1 MPVPMRP
8 TRTWPTRSH
17 RLSRSICPGDEDCE
31 YEPKVTGVGARV
43 MSSGCNIV
51 WRTYSEAIFEAF
63 RNANPDLQYKNH
75 HPCVLEAQRT
85 GHRCPGRNCGGGRGT
100 PLDHDELARFP
111 DNGKIIISHPY
122 PNGDTTE
129 VLWMHMAAR
138 PRVRVADWWYRAV
151 LVLPSGII
159 LGHCGSA
166 AGPRTSQPGYPPA
179 SGDRAIWVCHMA
191 QIMTATAGVVQ
202 L

>member
-1 MPVPMRP
+1 MTLPMRP

-17 RLSRSICPGDEDCE
+17 RLSKSICPGDEDCE

-43 MSSGCNIV
+43 MSSGCNVV

-100 PLDHDELARFP
+100 PLDHDELVRFP
-111 DNGKIIISHPY
+111 DNEKIIISHPY
-122 PNGDTTE
+122 PNGGHYGDTSDAWGQHVPGLE
-129 VLWMHMAAR
+129 LRIGGIERSWYFPQASSLVIVGQQRVLE
-138 PRVRVADWWYRAV
+138 RVNLDYP
-151 LVLPSGII
+151 LLLGNEPSG
-159 LGHCGSA
+159 CVRW
-166 AGPRTSQPGYPPA
+166 PRS
-179 SGDRAIWVCHMA
+179 
-191 QIMTATAGVVQ
+191 
-202 L
+202 